1 MTRLAAESDILD
13 LAKKLGVG
21 ATDDPVV
28 AILDSCRNRIDCW
41 VAEAGGIGSIEHLER
56 LVTEKVQMVFEEI
69 RDDTDFER
77 IKQVYA
83 VGKREFVFATM
94 RHKFEDQGN
103 PTFGALLRRKNAA
116 ADAPDRYVA
125 VIDCRGDKLARRF
138 FTRWH
143 EIAHRLTTD
152 ADPDEPVYR
161 SEHDPIEQ
169 MMDRI
174 ASHVGFY
181 EPLFVPAY
189 DQEMQGKRRLSF
201 DAVENIRQNAFP
213 EASFQSTLFA
223 CHRKYAEPAVYL
235 EATPALKVEH
245 SREITQGAQWLFDDL
260 RPVPQLRA
268 VMVIQND
275 AAKQKGLFIAPN
287 MRVPETSLIH
297 RVFCDE
303 SLNGLESIENLRDWE
318 HSGGKRLAEQEVR
331 IEAKRARDRVV
342 ALVRTTSP
350 SSSTTG

>member
-1 MTRLAAESDILD
+1 MTRLAGEPEILD
-13 LAKKLGVG
+13 LAMTLGVG

-28 AILDSCRNRIDCW
+28 AILDLCRNRIDRW
-41 VAEAGGIGSIEHLER
+41 VAEAGEVGSIEQLER
-56 LVTEKVQMVFEEI
+56 LVTQKVQMVFEEI
-69 RDDTDFER
+69 RDDSDFDR

-83 VGKREFVFATM
+83 VGKGEGIFAAM
-94 RHKFEDQGN
+94 RLRFEDERN
-103 PTFGALLRRKNAA
+103 PTYGAMVKRKKAD

-125 VIDCRGDKLARRF
+125 VIDCRGEKLARRF

-152 ADPDEPVYR
+152 ADEPVYR

-174 ASHVGFY
+174 ASHIGFY
-181 EPLFVPAY
+181 EPLLGPSFNREVP
-189 DQEMQGKRRLSF
+189 EGRKLSF
-201 DAVENIRQNAFP
+201 DAVENIRRDAFP
-213 EASFQSTLFA
+213 DASFQSALFA
-223 CHRKYAEPAVYL
+223 CHRRYAEPGVYI

-245 SREITQGAQWLFDDL
+245 NREITQGAQWLFDDL

-275 AAKQKGLFIAPN
+275 VAKQRGLFIAPN

-297 RVFCDE
+297 RIYCDE
-303 SLNGLESIENLRDWE
+303 TLNDRESIENLCDWE
-318 HSGGKRLAEQEVR
+318 HSGGKRLAKQEVR
-331 IEAKRARDRVV
+331 IEAKRMRDRVI
-342 ALVRTTSP
+342 ALVQIPSP
-350 SSSTTG
+350 RKSSNT